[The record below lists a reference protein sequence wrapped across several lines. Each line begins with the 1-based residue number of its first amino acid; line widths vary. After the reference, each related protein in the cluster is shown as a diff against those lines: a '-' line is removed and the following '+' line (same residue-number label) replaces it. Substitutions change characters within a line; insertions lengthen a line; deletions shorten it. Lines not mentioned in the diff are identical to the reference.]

1 MAKWKIGVL
10 VDNLDMGIEPGIEQA
25 AVLGAEGIQIYCTKG
40 EMAPANLDA
49 AERKRFV
56 QHLTDLN
63 LTLSALCG
71 DTFKGFFDK
80 EAVKQQIEDAKSFID
95 LAADLGTSVVTTHFG
110 RFPEAKDDPSW
121 QAAVDALKEIGEY
134 AKKHNIYYASET
146 GLESP
151 EDLKRFLERVN
162 SPNIKV
168 NYDPANLHANGF
180 DHIGGVDTLK
190 KHIVH
195 THAKDFKRG
204 EGEMPLGEGG
214 VDFPAYLKALE
225 KTGYA
230 GFLTIEREGGDNR
243 IGDVEDGIRFLKYLR
258 ERRR

>member
-1 MAKWKIGVL
+1 
-10 VDNLDMGIEPGIEQA
+10 
-25 AVLGAEGIQIYCTKG
+25 
-40 EMAPANLDA
+40 MAPASMDA
-49 AERKRFV
+49 AARKAFV
-56 QHLTDLN
+56 SHLKDFN
-63 LTLSALCG
+63 VALSALCG

-80 EAVKQQIEDAKSFID
+80 DTVKQQVTDAKSFID
-95 LAADLGTSVVTTHFG
+95 LAADLGTNVVTTHFG

-121 QAAVDALKEIGEY
+121 QQAIDALQGNRRAWR
-134 AKKHNIYYASET
+134 AKRGVYYASET

-151 EDLKRFLERVN
+151 EDLKRFLEKVN

-180 DHIGGVDTLK
+180 DHIGGVEILK

-204 EGEMPLGEGG
+204 EGEVPLGEGG

-243 IGDVEDGIRFLKYLR
+243 VGDVEAGIRFLRYLK